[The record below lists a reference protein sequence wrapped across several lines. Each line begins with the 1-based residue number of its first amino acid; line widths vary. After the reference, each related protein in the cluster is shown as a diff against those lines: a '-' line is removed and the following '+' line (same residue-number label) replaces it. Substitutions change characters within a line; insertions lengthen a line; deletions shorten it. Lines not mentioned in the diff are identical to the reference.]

1 MTIIERFACRA
12 VLLTPD
18 NYVLLL
24 KLRNPDTAAE
34 FWINPGGGIEPNE
47 DHMSGLKREL
57 FEEIGV
63 TNVNIGPHIWNRE
76 HEFVWEGRHLLQR
89 EAFYLVKVEK
99 FKATR
104 ENMGEGPEARAF
116 KEFKWWGLEEIQS
129 SSEAFAP
136 RDLGELLNKLIT
148 NGPPSAPISVDV

>member
-1 MTIIERFACRA
+1 LIHLVRLMTIIERFACRA

-63 TNVNIGPHIWNRE
+63 TNLLGLPCCGQKTLYYGKLMWCHNR
-76 HEFVWEGRHLLQR
+76 
-89 EAFYLVKVEK
+89 
-99 FKATR
+99 
-104 ENMGEGPEARAF
+104 
-116 KEFKWWGLEEIQS
+116 S
-129 SSEAFAP
+129 
-136 RDLGELLNKLIT
+136 D
-148 NGPPSAPISVDV
+148 